1 MLRRDVFLAAAAIWR
16 RRRGRSIFNLL
27 ADAADRAPERRNATD
42 KSTGNDHLS
51 VCPKLSSPFEQD

>member
-1 MLRRDVFLAAAAIWR
+1 MLRRDIFLAAAAIWR

-51 VCPKLSSPFEQD
+51 VCPKL